1 MNFKISLLKYLS
13 IFIAAG
19 IALTGCGT
27 ARVAKGTGEKVTA
40 SPGHSP
46 KFLDITIEQ
55 ESTTNNQKLTAYKA
69 EKPNI
74 RKNTGLA
81 DIETSSSLQFK
92 YGILMDVPVE
102 ELSNHP
108 AIPFIEEWYGTPY
121 RMGGTTKSGIDCS
134 AFTVFFASSVYGLSL
149 PRTSREQH
157 DATLPVKRDDLTEG
171 DLVFFS
177 ARRKGAIAH
186 VGVYLRNNKFVHAS
200 TSSGVMISDLDEAY
214 WKSHYIGAG
223 RMNGLNASK

>member
-13 IFIAAG
+13 IFLAAG

-27 ARVAKGTGEKVTA
+27 ARVAKGTSPKTA
-40 SPGHSP
+40 ATGHSP

-69 EKPNI
+69 EKTNT
-74 RKNTGLA
+74 RKNTGVA
-81 DIETSSSLQFK
+81 DIESSNSLQFK

-102 ELSNHP
+102 ELANH
-108 AIPFIEEWYGTPY
+108 AALPFIEEWYGTPY

-157 DATLPVKRDDLTEG
+157 DATLPVKRDELTEG

-177 ARRKGAIAH
+177 ARRKGTIAH